1 MSSIAVSGL
10 ITATGPEPQ
19 ERMHSLLTVPGV
31 NLGDPPGR
39 WKKGVNVWG
48 YPTEVPAL
56 WADCQADGGTLA
68 DKDEDSTQPVA
79 GFTSFE
85 LYVPVKCSARGNAE
99 ELAARALAVL
109 NATQAWGV
117 ERALSRGILG
127 LSNKHLVDSDLPPAA
142 IGPVSAS
149 VGVAHL
155 DNLIAA
161 TGRQGLIHVTPAVA
175 DRASLALM
183 ESEDPSDPI
192 YTRAGTPVA
201 VGAGYIGANPAID
214 NPGMTAP
221 GTTTDWIFATGPVE
235 VRIEGEPRQLP
246 EELAE
251 ALDRSNND
259 VIYRAEKVAVVSW
272 DTALQVGVLVDWST

>member
-10 ITATGPEPQ
+10 ITSTGPEPK

-31 NLGDPPGR
+31 NLGNPPGR
-39 WKKGVNVWG
+39 WKMGVNVWG
-48 YPTEVPAL
+48 YPTGVPDV
-56 WADCQADGGTLA
+56 WAECTDDGGTLRA
-68 DKDEDSTQPVA
+68 KEEDSEQPVA
-79 GFTSFE
+79 GFSSFE
-85 LYVPVKCSARGNAE
+85 LYVPILCSARGNAE
-99 ELAARALAVL
+99 ELAERALAVL
-109 NATQAWGV
+109 RATQAWGV

-127 LSNKHLVDSDLPPAA
+127 LDNKHLVDSDLPPAA
-142 IGPVSAS
+142 LGVVSPS
-149 VGVAHL
+149 VGIAHL

-175 DRASLALM
+175 DRAGTAFM
-183 ESEDPSDPI
+183 ENENPEDPI

-235 VRIEGEPRQLP
+235 VRIEDEPRQLP
-246 EELAE
+246 EDIAE

-259 VIYRAEKVAVVSW
+259 IVYRAEKVAVASW
-272 DTALQVGVLVDWST
+272 DTALQVGVLVDWAT

>member
-10 ITATGPEPQ
+10 ITVTDPVPQ

-31 NLGDPPGR
+31 NLGDTGDR
-39 WKKGVNVWG
+39 WRMGINVWG
-48 YPTEVPAL
+48 YPTETPDI
-56 WADCQADGGTLA
+56 WAECTDDGGTVRA
-68 DKDEDSTQPVA
+68 KEEESTQPVA

-85 LYVPVKCSARGNAE
+85 LYVPIMCSARGNVG
-99 ELAARALAVL
+99 ELAERALRVL

-127 LSNKHLVDSDLPPAA
+127 LGNKHLVDSDLPPAA
-142 IGPVSAS
+142 IGVVSAA
-149 VGVAHL
+149 VGISHL

-161 TGRQGLIHVTPAVA
+161 TGRQGMIHVTPAVG
-175 DRASLALM
+175 DRAGAAFI
-183 ESEDPSDPI
+183 ESETPDAPI

-201 VGAGYIGANPAID
+201 IGAGYVGANPAID

-221 GTTTDWIFATGPVE
+221 GTTTDWIFATGPVS
-235 VRIEGEPRQLP
+235 VRIESEPTQLP
-246 EELAE
+246 EEISE

-259 VIYRAEKVAVVSW
+259 IVYRAEKVAVVSW
-272 DTALQVGVLVDWST
+272 DTALQVGVLVDWAL